1 MIRLCL
7 LAVLGFAASAAA
19 APKVALPA
27 IEGDIT
33 GDMRDDVTSALDSS
47 ELTMLGEK
55 EVNRVY
61 DRLNLENLTEL
72 SEKQAKKLAKDLEAD
87 AVLTAVLAKK
97 GRNGKTKTL
106 KFRLYVNGKKQR
118 GFTVHFKN
126 AKSNKFKSA
135 LRAKV
140 VDRLSGE
147 SQAEPAVAKETP
159 DEGEGEVKRRKA
171 VKPAEDEEDPNPK
184 AKEDK
189 QVAEQEDDEDED
201 TGKKKRKKKKV
212 ASSDDDDAELEASI
226 EAKFEPQ
233 HTANRAAARLDAGM
247 SFGNRS
253 LVFTNRSNFPEG
265 PKPFRSSPVPGARVE
280 GELYPFAFVNPDS
293 PLAGLGF
300 AGMYD
305 KTLKLQLETSAER
318 GVKVPVDQSAYSFG
332 VRFRYVIGK
341 RATSPSIVAGVDYG
355 RRRWKANRSGLMD
368 RTSNNGLGSLDLPDT
383 NYAFTAPTLGLRV
396 PVHPMVALVADGSVL
411 FVSKAGPIQKSDM
424 YGKAKILGFS
434 VGAGI
439 DVTIANRFALR
450 AQFEMTQFGYTFV
463 DGGGELANGRD
474 MDPMTQDIGGAQ
486 DRSLGGSATLGVLY

>member
-147 SQAEPAVAKETP
+147 TQTVAKETP
-159 DEGEGEVKRRKA
+159 DEEEGEVKRRRA
-171 VKPAEDEEDPNPK
+171 VKPAEDDEDPNPK
-184 AKEDK
+184 AKEEDK
-189 QVAEQEDDEDED
+189 QVAEQDEDEDED
-201 TGKKKRKKKKV
+201 TGKKKRK
-212 ASSDDDDAELEASI
+212 
-226 EAKFEPQ
+226 
-233 HTANRAAARLDAGM
+233 
-247 SFGNRS
+247 
-253 LVFTNRSNFPEG
+253 
-265 PKPFRSSPVPGARVE
+265 
-280 GELYPFAFVNPDS
+280 
-293 PLAGLGF
+293 
-300 AGMYD
+300 
-305 KTLKLQLETSAER
+305 
-318 GVKVPVDQSAYSFG
+318 
-332 VRFRYVIGK
+332 
-341 RATSPSIVAGVDYG
+341 
-355 RRRWKANRSGLMD
+355 
-368 RTSNNGLGSLDLPDT
+368 
-383 NYAFTAPTLGLRV
+383 
-396 PVHPMVALVADGSVL
+396 
-411 FVSKAGPIQKSDM
+411 
-424 YGKAKILGFS
+424 
-434 VGAGI
+434 
-439 DVTIANRFALR
+439 
-450 AQFEMTQFGYTFV
+450 
-463 DGGGELANGRD
+463 
-474 MDPMTQDIGGAQ
+474 
-486 DRSLGGSATLGVLY
+486 